1 MKTEIIKEL
10 LMEKI
15 EREIPSSMEQKLH
28 SYQENRM
35 QWLYYAALVN
45 QEQNELRLLDL
56 KAWQG
61 YYNQYDMASSEKH
74 HKALNEYQN
83 EQFKYF
89 RSMCCDALDICNGL
103 FSKS

>member
-1 MKTEIIKEL
+1 MKTQAKEL
-10 LMEKI
+10 LMEVVK
-15 EREIPSSMEQKLH
+15 RKIPSLMEQKLH

-35 QWLYYAALVN
+35 RWLYYCALVN
-45 QEQNELRLLDL
+45 QGQHELRLLDL

-61 YYNQYDMASSEKH
+61 YYSLHDKTSSDKH
-74 HKALNEYQN
+74 HKALSEYQN

-89 RSMCCDALDICNGL
+89 RSMCCDALDICNEL